1 MVSKCFGTN
10 ILSDIDMIFDCSG
23 SLYDSFYSIVLFSS
37 LFLIF
42 SGKWGDEL
50 DISSKFTNSQGE
62 YFTLSVREEQ
72 MNKHDSH

>member
-42 SGKWGDEL
+42 SGKWGD
-50 DISSKFTNSQGE
+50 
-62 YFTLSVREEQ
+62 
-72 MNKHDSH
+72 